1 MEFSLNLLLYRIAKT
16 KYIEDL
22 SGEGARL
29 YGGRWNP
36 KGYPALYTTDSTA
49 LATLETLVH
58 HRNSTVPKNRSI
70 ITLELPEKIEIS
82 TIVKKDLPE
91 RWWIYPASSELS
103 QLGKKWLDANKTV
116 VISVPSAIIYE
127 GEGRNYIL
135 NPRHKDY
142 AQLKIV
148 DISDYNYDI
157 RLFQN

>member
-1 MEFSLNLLLYRIAKT
+1 MEFLLNLLLYRIAKT
-16 KYIEDL
+16 KYIKDL
-22 SGEGARL
+22 SGEGAKL

-70 ITLELPEKIEIS
+70 ITLELSEQFEIT
-82 TIVKKDLPE
+82 TINKKDLSE

-103 QLGKKWLDANKTV
+103 KLGQQWLETNKTV
-116 VISVPSAIIYE
+116 VMSVPSAIIYE

-135 NPRHKDY
+135 NPRHPGY

-157 RLFQN
+157 RLFQK